1 MTTRDALNRSR
12 EERFL
17 YVGAVMVH
25 VQPIGSLVEK
35 IDLVVV
41 PYGRGAMYLAFGRNW
56 RPTLEVIVIVSIF
69 CQCMV

>member
-1 MTTRDALNRSR
+1 
-12 EERFL
+12 
-17 YVGAVMVH
+17 MVH
-25 VQPIGSLVEK
+25 VQPIGSLVQK

-69 CQCMV
+69 CQCTCDI